1 MPAPSPPKIYLP
13 ILCAT
18 TFFLSIQPAFAQEL
32 EPRALTNLPVGMN
45 FAVVGYGFASGNIL
59 FDPGLPLEDATANF
73 HSIIGVYARA
83 INFFGLSGKVDVIVP
98 YGIGKWNGVF
108 TGVDTSTSRSGFGD
122 IRFRISFN
130 FLGAPALKAKDFT
143 DYRPDKISGFSLQ
156 IIAPTGQYFPDRLI
170 NLGSN
175 RWVFKPQWGF
185 AKHYE
190 KWIWETYLRVW
201 FFSKNDDFWGG
212 NEIKQKPLYAVK
224 IHGIRKFK
232 NKSWLALDI
241 GYGNGARSIVNNELK
256 DNRNSTFRFGVS
268 YAIPL
273 GRQHSIKLNWIS
285 DITLEKGADFDAI
298 GVSYQYRWLK
308 K

>member
-1 MPAPSPPKIYLP
+1 LAASSHIKAYLP
-13 ILCAT
+13 AVWS
-18 TFFLSIQPAFAQEL
+18 FFLIFYGNSGFTQEL

-73 HSIIGVYARA
+73 HSIIGAYARA

-98 YGIGKWNGVF
+98 YGIGKWSGVF
-108 TGVDTSTSRSGFGD
+108 TGIDTATSRSGFGD

-130 FLGAPALKAKDFT
+130 FLGAPALKAKDFAE
-143 DYRPDKISGFSLQ
+143 YRPDKISGVSLQ
-156 IIAPTGQYFPDRLI
+156 IIAPTGEYFPDRLI

-175 RWVFKPQWGF
+175 RWVFKPQWGY

-190 KWIWETYLRVW
+190 KWILETYLRAW
-201 FFSKNDDFWGG
+201 LFTKNKDFWGG
-212 NEIKQKPLYAVK
+212 NEI
-224 IHGIRKFK
+224 
-232 NKSWLALDI
+232 
-241 GYGNGARSIVNNELK
+241 K
-256 DNRNSTFRFGVS
+256 DNRNSTFRFGAS

-273 GRQHSIKLNWIS
+273 GRQHNIKFTWVS
-285 DITLEKGADFDAI
+285 DITLEKGADFDAL
-298 GVSYQYRWLK
+298 GVSYQYWWMK

>member
-1 MPAPSPPKIYLP
+1 MSAPSPPKI
-13 ILCAT
+13 
-18 TFFLSIQPAFAQEL
+18 FFLVLCTTTLLLSKQSGFAQEL

-98 YGIGKWNGVF
+98 YGIGKWSGVF
-108 TGVDTSTSRSGFGD
+108 TGVDTSTTRSGFGD

-130 FLGAPALKAKDFT
+130 FLGAPALKAKDFA

-256 DNRNSTFRFGVS
+256 DNRNSTFRFGVT

>member
-1 MPAPSPPKIYLP
+1 VAISINLKTYLLVVWGT
-13 ILCAT
+13 ILIFIGEPC
-18 TFFLSIQPAFAQEL
+18 FAQEL

-45 FAVVGYGFASGNIL
+45 FAVVGYGFAHGNIL
-59 FDPGLPLEDATANF
+59 FDPGLPLEDATADF
-73 HSIIGVYARA
+73 HSIIGAYARA

-98 YGIGKWNGVF
+98 YGIGKWSGVF
-108 TGVDTSTSRSGFGD
+108 TGIDTSTTRSGFGD
-122 IRFRISFN
+122 IRFRISVN
-130 FLGAPALKAKDFT
+130 FLGAPALKAKDFAE
-143 DYRPDKISGFSLQ
+143 YRPDKISGFSLQ

-201 FFSKNDDFWGG
+201 LFTKNNDFWGG
-212 NEIKQKPLYAVK
+212 NEVKQKPLYAIK
-224 IHGIRKFK
+224 IHGIRKFN
-232 NKSWLALDI
+232 NKSWLAFDI
-241 GYGNGARSIVNNELK
+241 GYGNGARSLINDELK
-256 DNRNSTFRFGVS
+256 DNSNSTFRFGVS
-268 YAIPL
+268 YAVPL
-273 GRQHSIKLNWIS
+273 GIQHNLKFTWIS
-285 DITLEKGADFDAI
+285 DITLEKGADFDAL